1 MDETLNYNIVMPVKA
16 RIDSARVEQAAE
28 LLAAQAELPTL
39 DYTGMVFPSEG
50 DPRAPDYFFAVT
62 LHQYGFWLDD
72 GKKYLEPMYAVL
84 EGRKLK
90 GSDYLFRAFLR
101 AGDREPE
108 FFQGGFLAE
117 VSDAKLGELLSDDS
131 GTCPLPDPASH
142 GDLARAYGRA
152 LLKRR
157 LSPASILAGSRS
169 SGRPLKTFLNLV
181 CSLPGYREDPLRKK
195 ALLLALILS
204 GRPEKFLAVSD
215 PGHWAPVVD
224 YHNLRC
230 ALRLG
235 LVEVSDADLHARL
248 AAREFVSAGEEAE
261 LRELVFRALRELIRI
276 SGRNAAQVDALFFNA
291 RRSCPEMTPPD
302 CGACVFAS
310 VCPRR
315 TELFQPVF
323 RTTCY

>member
-1 MDETLNYNIVMPVKA
+1 MLMKA
-16 RIDSARVEQAAE
+16 RIDSARVKNSAE
-28 LLAAQAELPTL
+28 LLAAAPRLPTL
-39 DYTGMVFPSEG
+39 DYTGDVFPAAG
-50 DPRAPDYFFAVT
+50 DPRARDYFFAVT

-72 GKKYLEPMYAVL
+72 GKKYLAPMYAVL

-90 GSDYLFRAFLR
+90 GSDFLFRAFSL
-101 AGDREPE
+101 AGQREPE
-108 FFQGGFLAE
+108 FFGAGFLAE
-117 VSDAKLGELLSDDS
+117 VSDAKLEELLADDS
-131 GTCPLPDPASH
+131 GTCPLPVLASH
-142 GDLARAYGRA
+142 GELARAYGRA
-152 LLKRR
+152 LLERG

-169 SGRPLKTFLNLV
+169 SGRSLKTFLDLV

-204 GRPEKFLAVSD
+204 GRPEGFLAVSD
-215 PGHWAPVVD
+215 PEHWAPVVD

-235 LVEVSDADLHARL
+235 LVEVSDADLRARL

-261 LRELVFRALRELIRI
+261 LRELVFRALQELIRI
-276 SGRNAAQVDALFFNA
+276 SGRSAAQVDALFFNA
-291 RRSCPEMTPPD
+291 RRSCPEMSAPD
-302 CGACVFAS
+302 CASCLFGA
-310 VCPRR
+310 VCPRG